1 MAAIENI
8 KIDKIIDVALSAG
21 KAILEIYNSNDFEV
35 EIKSDNSPLTKADK
49 RAHQIIKE
57 ELLSL
62 HPAIPIFSEE
72 GKEIPYKERKSWEG
86 FWLVDPLDG
95 TKEFIKKNG
104 EFTVNI
110 ALIEN
115 NKPTLGIIYAPA
127 FENEND
133 EITSELSVSDGNY
146 TNSQIKNPKQFPGTL
161 YYAQNELG
169 TYKQTGGKDPIK
181 LTPQINRK
189 GKIVAVKSRSH
200 SSEEEE
206 NVLKKYNVSDSV
218 SVGSS
223 LKFCM
228 IAEGIA
234 QVYYRHGPTNEWD
247 VAAGYAIAKYAG
259 AEVEGLSFNKE
270 NLLNDSFILK
280 SFPKDK

>member
-1 MAAIENI
+1 MACQENI
-8 KIDKIIDVALSAG
+8 KIERIIDIALSAG
-21 KAILEIYNSNDFEV
+21 TAILEIYNSDDFEV
-35 EIKSDNSPLTKADK
+35 EIKSDRSPLTKADK

-57 ELLSL
+57 NLLSL
-62 HPAIPIFSEE
+62 YPTIPIFSEE
-72 GKEIPYKERKSWEG
+72 GKNIPYEERKNWER

-127 FENEND
+127 FENETD
-133 EITSELSVSDGNY
+133 DITSELSVGKGDYDKPRIENQG
-146 TNSQIKNPKQFPGTL
+146 QFPGTL
-161 YYAQNELG
+161 YYGQNELG
-169 TYKQTGGKDPIK
+169 TYKQTGGNDPIK
-181 LTPQINRK
+181 LTAQK
-189 GKIVAVKSRSH
+189 KKKEKIVAVKSRSH

-206 NVLKKYNVSDSV
+206 SILKKYNVTDSV

-247 VAAGYAIAKYAG
+247 VAAGYAITKCAG
-259 AEVEGLSFNKE
+259 ARVDGLSFNKKD
-270 NLLNDSFILK
+270 LLNSSFCVASDSE
-280 SFPKDK
+280 